1 MPQGTEGANSSDD
14 GSKTNSARRPG
25 YGLHLA
31 AMFGQKPIRQRK
43 RLRHWYRRPPG
54 TVERAGELGQDG
66 EVGVKPNPIQPK
78 RDDFLRDLAKVAQKP
93 EPAKRDGKQP

>member
-1 MPQGTEGANSSDD
+1 MGSISPLCSDRSLS
-14 GSKTNSARRPG
+14 GSGNDYATG
-25 YGLHLA
+25 IG
-31 AMFGQKPIRQRK
+31 G
-43 RLRHWYRRPPG
+43 PPG